1 MVDEKADSSTDA
13 LTRVSVFGEY
23 SPALQSYPLKW
34 SRSDADTKD
43 LLQDIVVAF
52 MRIPREKWIQNPTAH
67 LFGIAKN
74 LASGF
79 LAKADR
85 SPITYDS
92 GALDDLLGGPDCCCI
107 PHVRP
112 ESRTS

>member
-1 MVDEKADSSTDA
+1 MDEKADSSTDA
-13 LTRVSVFGEY
+13 LNKDSVFGEY
-23 SPALQSYPLKW
+23 SLALQRYLHK
-34 SRSDADTKD
+34 RNRNDADTND

-52 MRIPREKWIQNPTAH
+52 MRIPREKWIQNPPAH

-74 LASGF
+74 LARGF

-92 GALDDLLGGPDCCCI
+92 GALDDLLGGQDCCCI
-107 PHVRP
+107 PHVHL